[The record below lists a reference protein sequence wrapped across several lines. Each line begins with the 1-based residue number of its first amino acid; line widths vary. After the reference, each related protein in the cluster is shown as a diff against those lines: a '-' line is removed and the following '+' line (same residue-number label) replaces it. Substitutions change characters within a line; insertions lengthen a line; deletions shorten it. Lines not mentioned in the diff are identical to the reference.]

1 MADGNYP
8 QSNLTFIG
16 LYSLMDPPKKGVAE
30 AITIARNAGIKVFM
44 VTGDHPLTAEA
55 IARKV
60 GIIQYGLTVEDLAK
74 KHHCEIKDVDPAD
87 ATAAIVYGPNMDK
100 FTKEDWDD
108 LLLGKQEIV
117 FARIT
122 PQQKVEIVQNLQERG
137 EKVIVTGDGV
147 NDAIAL
153 KKADIGVAM
162 GKGGSDVA
170 KEAADVLFMDDDFS
184 SIVMAIKEGRTLF
197 DNLKKAIAYT
207 LCHCILELAPILLN
221 VALDIP
227 LGFASLQ
234 MLSVDLGTELAPAI
248 SLAYEKTEDDIMER
262 PPRNCKKDSLVSF
275 RLLSYSYLQGGVIL
289 VFWCFVSYFLTF
301 GLNSRIECR
310 VAPGELYNIGKDYFN
325 DSPKGYWGGCSP
337 DDQIFVVRQVQT
349 AWYMTVVFGQF
360 ANIWMCKT
368 RQMSL
373 FQHGVQNSMT
383 IYGVIIELMI
393 LMLIVFVPALQ
404 VVFTTNGEDLFDKK
418 DYVFYFL
425 PWIGSLIT
433 LWTYCEVRKWWTRQ
447 YPTGKVAKLLMW

>member
-1 MADGNYP
+1 
-8 QSNLTFIG
+8 
-16 LYSLMDPPKKGVAE
+16 MDPPKKGVAE
-30 AITIARNAGIKVFM
+30 AITMARNAGVKVFM

-60 GIIQYGLTVEDLAK
+60 GIIQYGITVEDIARK
-74 KHHCEIKDVDPAD
+74 RHCDVEVVDPRD
-87 ATAAIVYGPNMDK
+87 ATAAIVYGPKMEK
-100 FTKEDWDD
+100 YTKEDWDD

-122 PQQKVEIVQNLQERG
+122 PQQKVEIVRNLQERN
-137 EKVIVTGDGV
+137 ERVVVTGDGV

-162 GKGGSDVA
+162 GRGGSDVA
-170 KEAADVLFMDDDFS
+170 KEAADVLFMDDDFA
-184 SIVMAIKEGRTLF
+184 SIIMAIKEGRTLF

-248 SLAYEKTEDDIMER
+248 SLAYEKTEDDIMDR
-262 PPRNCKKDSLVSF
+262 PPRDCKKDSLVSF
-275 RLLSYSYLQGGVIL
+275 RLLSYSYLQGGVIE
-289 VFWCFVSYFLTF
+289 VMFCFLAYFLTF
-301 GLNSRIECR
+301 AYNSTCQ
-310 VAPGELYNIGKDYFN
+310 VMPHELYDLGSNYFN
-325 DSPKGYWGGCSP
+325 DKPIGDYYGDYNICSKE
-337 DDQIFVVRQVQT
+337 DQKHVLYQVQT
-349 AWYMTVVFGQF
+349 AWYSTVVLGQF

-373 FQHGVQNSMT
+373 FQHGIQNPMT
-383 IYGVIIELMI
+383 VYGVIIEVMI
-393 LMLIVFVPALQ
+393 LMLIIFTPGLTK
-404 VVFTTNGEDLFDKK
+404 VFTTNGKLNDSN
-418 DYVFYFL
+418 DYALYFC
-425 PWIGSLIT
+425 PWLGTLIC
-433 LWTYCEVRKWWTRQ
+433 LWIYCEARKWYTRKH
-447 YPTGKVAKLLMW
+447 PTGKVAKLLMW